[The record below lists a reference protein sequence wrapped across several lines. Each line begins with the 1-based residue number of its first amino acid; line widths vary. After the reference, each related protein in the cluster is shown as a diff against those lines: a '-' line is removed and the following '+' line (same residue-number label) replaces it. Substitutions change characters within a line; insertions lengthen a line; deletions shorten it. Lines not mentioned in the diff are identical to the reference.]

1 MDNGESM
8 SVKPR
13 NIRRIRYDQDNDDDV
28 VDDLQDTNSNK
39 LSGAE
44 NETRSPA
51 LTSLASM
58 DENSTSTSNDTTPT
72 IMWKSK
78 QEKKNFMISP
88 IVMLIGIML
97 GVATYLYLQMQSE
110 YNNSTPETITEIV
123 GVIDNNILSSRLRLP
138 VMAALTMIMVT
149 CFIGDTN
156 LFQWERIC
164 LVGLFIWYFG
174 CGIYNVCNYGFI
186 VFMAWKFG
194 TKNRYRQFS
203 WYTLKTSLFDLDV
216 WMGK

>member
-1 MDNGESM
+1 LDNGESM

-156 LFQWERIC
+156 LLFVLLGCSFGILVVVSTMYAIMASSSSWLGSLAQRIGIGNS
-164 LVGLFIWYFG
+164 VGIL
-174 CGIYNVCNYGFI
+174 
-186 VFMAWKFG
+186 
-194 TKNRYRQFS
+194 
-203 WYTLKTSLFDLDV
+203 
-216 WMGK
+216 